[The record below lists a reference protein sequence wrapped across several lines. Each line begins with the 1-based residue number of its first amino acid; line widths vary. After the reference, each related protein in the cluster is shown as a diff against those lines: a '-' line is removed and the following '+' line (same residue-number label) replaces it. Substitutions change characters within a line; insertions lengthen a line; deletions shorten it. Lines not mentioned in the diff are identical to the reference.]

1 MKRQNWLFL
10 LFCTC
15 LVLMLITLPPLPT
28 NAKATPS
35 DPIKI
40 GGLIPQT
47 GPYTELGNE
56 IRIGL
61 TIAFDEVGWKV
72 AGREIKL
79 IIEDTEAKPPVALQ
93 KARKLVE
100 SDRVDVLAGVVHSG
114 VAIALREYAN
124 EQKVPIII
132 TVASADAITKENAS
146 KYLFRTSYSSRMI
159 EGPLVPYVYK
169 KLGFRRAYIVA
180 ADFVTGHERSSW
192 FKRFFEQLG
201 GKVVGEVFPPLGTN
215 DFAPY
220 LAKIKDVD
228 AVWLF
233 EAGSD
238 GIQFVKQYDEYGLK
252 KKIPLI
258 GSVSAFQAYQLEVQ
272 KDSALG
278 AIYSDLYS
286 IALNTQENQ
295 NFVKASQK
303 VLKEHD
309 PDIAVESS
317 YIAGRVIIEGIKN
330 TKGDT
335 KDVSKLLESFRRI
348 KLTAP
353 RGPFRFDENQN
364 AVSNVYINKVVK
376 KDGRYTVD
384 LIETYRDVHQDWA
397 P

>member
-28 NAKATPS
+28 NAKATPM

-40 GGLIPQT
+40 GGLMTLTGPQT
-47 GPYTELGNE
+47 TVGNSVKS
-56 IRIGL
+56 GL
-61 TIAFDEVGWKV
+61 TIAFEEVGWKI
-72 AGREIKL
+72 AGREVQL
-79 IIEDTEAKPPVALQ
+79 IIEDDEMKPPVALQ

-100 SDRVDVLAGVVHSG
+100 SDHVDVLAGVVHSG
-114 VAIALREYAN
+114 VAIAVRDYID
-124 EQKVPIII
+124 EQKVPVIISCASSDDI
-132 TVASADAITKENAS
+132 TREKAS

-159 EGPLVPYVYK
+159 EGPMAPYAYK

-180 ADFVTGHERSSW
+180 ADYVTGHERSSW

-201 GKVVGEVFPPLGTN
+201 GKVVGEVFPPVGTT

-220 LAKIKDVD
+220 LTKIRDVD
-228 AVWLF
+228 GVWVFLP
-233 EAGSD
+233 GSD
-238 GIQFVKQYDEYGLK
+238 GVQFVKQYDEYGLK

-258 GSVSAFQAYQLEVQ
+258 GSVSTFQAFQLEVQ

-278 AIYSDLYS
+278 AICSDLYS
-286 IALNTQENQ
+286 IALNTPENQ
-295 NFVKASQK
+295 KFLKTCQK
-303 VLKEHD
+303 VLRGHD
-309 PDIAVESS
+309 PDVTVESS

-335 KDVSKLLESFRRI
+335 KDVPKLLESFRRI

-353 RGPFRFDENQN
+353 RGPFRFDEKQN
-364 AVSNVYINKVVK
+364 PVSNVYINKVVK

-384 LIETYRDVHQDWA
+384 LIETYRDVHQDWT